1 MSSTGEH
8 SHHHRTHLA
17 IRQNC
22 QHFFGNNQRWKV
34 NFSNQFKLFQPRPF
48 GRLSTTPRRKSGA
61 GSQPGGRPR
70 WSDVSLWSSRGS
82 REPGGGLD
90 ILFAL
95 HLGSQQCQRQSQGQH
110 SDYQV
115 GERIENWFQVK
126 VFQLIFSSSNRQT
139 PDPGEV
145 TIEKEEQSWG
155 GATPGFIFVLSFND
169 FGIFWIFCLTS
180 DICAI
185 LQISVAYIFTSK

>member
-1 MSSTGEH
+1 MIIRVSHSCTTSSFVNKCEMW
-8 SHHHRTHLA
+8 
-17 IRQNC
+17 
-22 QHFFGNNQRWKV
+22 HFQTNSKC
-34 NFSNQFKLFQPRPF
+34 FQSRPF

-70 WSDVSLWSSRGS
+70 WSGLSLWSSGRPVRGS
-82 REPGGGLD
+82 REPGRGLN
-90 ILFAL
+90 LLLPL

-110 SDYQV
+110 IDYKV

-126 VFQLIFSSSNRQT
+126 VFQLNFSSNRQT

-155 GATPGFIFVLSFND
+155 GATPGFIFVQIFND
-169 FGIFWIFCLTS
+169 FGIFWFYLC
-180 DICAI
+180 
-185 LQISVAYIFTSK
+185 YY